1 MSIGAYAR
9 LLRAGFVLAREGA
22 FAATEDQPL
31 PAGARRW
38 IGLARLIER
47 PEVRRTGRALN
58 LARALERLGPTW
70 VKLGQLLATR
80 PDIVGPGIAADLS
93 ALQDRMPPFDPALVP
108 AILRKALGEA
118 RTMQLLDLSP
128 PVAAASIAQVHKA
141 RLVDGKDERLV
152 AVKILRPGIE
162 EKFGRDLEAVRTFA
176 RLAERLSRQARRLRP
191 VAVAETLE
199 RTARI
204 ELDLRLEAAAI
215 SEMAQNL
222 EGETGFGVPRLEWGH
237 CARNVLTTSWIDG
250 IPIADHAALDAA
262 GVDRR
267 KLAVDL
273 MRAFLRQ
280 AIEHGLFHADLHPG
294 NLFVDPVTGAIR
306 AVDFGIMGRIG
317 KAERRFLAEILY
329 GFIRRDYERIARLHI
344 EIGYVP
350 AHHSVAD
357 FAQALRSIGEPL
369 FGRPARDISM
379 GHVLMQLFEVTRL
392 FDMQTRTEL
401 LLLQKTM
408 VTVEGVARALDPELD
423 MWAAA
428 EPVVSAWVKREAGP
442 AGQIEKAVEIFGEL
456 ARTLPK
462 IPALI
467 DRYEALLDAAEMD
480 RARIPPAYLSPWFV
494 ALAALALL
502 AVTAAVIG
510 SIF

>member
-1 MSIGAYAR
+1 MSIGAYVR

-22 FAATEDQPL
+22 FAATEGQPL
-31 PAGARRW
+31 PKSARRW

-47 PEVRRTGRALN
+47 REVRRTGRVAN

-93 ALQDRMPPFDPALVP
+93 ALQDKMPPFDPTLVP
-108 AILRKALGEA
+108 GLLEDALGEVRA
-118 RTMQLLDLSP
+118 AQLRDLSP

-141 RLVDGKDERLV
+141 RLVDAKGERVV
-152 AVKILRPGIE
+152 AVKVLRPGIE
-162 EKFGRDLEAVRTFA
+162 ERFARDLEAVRTFA
-176 RLAERLSRQARRLRP
+176 RRAENFSPEARRLRP
-191 VAVAETLE
+191 LAVAETLE
-199 RTARI
+199 RTALI

-222 EGETGFGVPRLEWGH
+222 EGETGFGVPRIEWDH
-237 CARNVLTTSWIDG
+237 CARNVLTTNWIDG

-262 GVDRR
+262 GIDRR

-280 AIEHGLFHADLHPG
+280 AIERGYFHADMHPG
-294 NLFVDPVTGAIR
+294 NLFVDPGSGAIM

-317 KAERRFLAEILY
+317 RAERRFLAEILY

-350 AHHSVAD
+350 AHHAVED

-379 GHVLMQLFEVTRL
+379 GNVLAQLFEVTRL

-423 MWAAA
+423 MWATA
-428 EPVVSAWVKREAGP
+428 EPVVSAWVRREAGP
-442 AGQIEKAVEIFGEL
+442 LGQMEKAVEILGDL

-467 DRYEALLDAAEMD
+467 DRYEALLEKAE
-480 RARIPPAYLSPWFV
+480 REQARRPAYLSPWFV
-494 ALAALALL
+494 ALATLSLL
-502 AVTAAVIG
+502 AVAAAAIA